1 MNLLSKAL
9 PITQVW
15 QQSRDFKKALNMKK
29 ILHLIVTSLLLLGIA
44 LPVAAQSSGQT
55 KVVYHIDDAETQG
68 LKGLRNIRN
77 HLDVSPQTT
86 IIVVTHANGVDL
98 LMEGAKDKKNNVE
111 YAPLVSALKSR
122 GVKFEVCEI
131 TLKNR
136 NLKKDQFILDA
147 DFTPSGVVRVADLQF
162 KDGFAYIK
170 P

>member
-1 MNLLSKAL
+1 
-9 PITQVW
+9 
-15 QQSRDFKKALNMKK
+15 MKK
-29 ILHLIVTSLLLLGIA
+29 ILHIVVSIA
-44 LPVAAQSSGQT
+44 LALGLFTAAAAQSTGST

-98 LMEGAKDKKNNVE
+98 LMEGVKDKKNNVE
-111 YAPLVSALKSR
+111 YAALVSALKSR

>member
-1 MNLLSKAL
+1 
-9 PITQVW
+9 
-15 QQSRDFKKALNMKK
+15 MKK
-29 ILHLIVTSLLLLGIA
+29 LTSLVLVLLCTLGLSSHVMA
-44 LPVAAQSSGQT
+44 QAAGTT

-111 YAPLVSALKSR
+111 YAPLVGALKSR

-136 NLKKDQFILDA
+136 NLKKDQFIMDA
-147 DFTPSGVVRVADLQF
+147 DFTPSGVVRVADLQY